1 MKNEEPFSIKMTAEV
16 KSTLPRV
23 LRARKLISPYIFV
36 DENGKPYSRK
46 AVSMAFKR
54 ACKRAN
60 IRDLRFHDIR
70 HDFATLLINNG
81 ASLYQVQHAL
91 GHKDH
96 RMSSRYAH
104 FLPEKRDVVNYI
116 EGKGTATI

>member
-60 IRDLRFHDIR
+60 IRDQRFHDIR
-70 HDFATLLINNG
+70 HDFATLLSTTVHLFTRCSMHSGIKTIG
-81 ASLYQVQHAL
+81 CLRGMHISC
-91 GHKDH
+91 
-96 RMSSRYAH
+96 R
-104 FLPEKRDVVNYI
+104 KR
-116 EGKGTATI
+116 GMWLTI